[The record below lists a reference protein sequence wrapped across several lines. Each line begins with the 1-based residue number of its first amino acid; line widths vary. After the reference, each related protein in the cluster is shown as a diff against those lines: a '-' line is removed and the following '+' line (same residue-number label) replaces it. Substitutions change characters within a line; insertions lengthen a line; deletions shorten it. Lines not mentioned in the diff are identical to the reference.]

1 MRSAPSWPANRPVD
15 RLRRGD
21 WGGGPSKNGIS
32 VADVSWLGPRRNKC
46 PRNETIFSSGEKQ
59 GKCRAGKPPRNKKT
73 LQGSLLWEGSMQ
85 SDCALSGAGTIDTR
99 TAVQATADDVL
110 IRNIAHGDKRAMQVL
125 FARHNVRVFRFITR
139 LIGPTAAAEDL
150 VSEVFIDVWRKAGQ
164 FEGRSQVATWLL
176 GIARHKALSH
186 LRNRSVDHL
195 DDDTAQTLQDP
206 ADTPETVCEKND
218 TGALLRRCLTQL
230 SAAHREIIDLVYYHE
245 RPMQDVAQILEIPEA
260 TVRTRMFYARKHL
273 AELLKSHGVEHAW
286 A

>member
-1 MRSAPSWPANRPVD
+1 M
-15 RLRRGD
+15 
-21 WGGGPSKNGIS
+21 
-32 VADVSWLGPRRNKC
+32 ADVSLLAAGVTNAGATKP
-46 PRNETIFSSGEKQ
+46 FSFPAKNRGNVAPVSLH
-59 GKCRAGKPPRNKKT
+59 ATKKHF
-73 LQGSLLWEGSMQ
+73 QGSLLWEGSMQ
-85 SDCALSGAGTIDTR
+85 SDCALSGAGTIDTW
-99 TAVQATADDVL
+99 TAVRADADDVL
-110 IRNIAHGDKRAMQVL
+110 IRNIARGDKRAMQVL
-125 FARHNVRVFRFITR
+125 FARHNVRVFRFIMR

-186 LRNRSVDHL
+186 LRNRSFDHL
-195 DDDTAQTLQDP
+195 DDDTAQGLEDP
-206 ADTPETVCEKND
+206 CDTPETVCEKND